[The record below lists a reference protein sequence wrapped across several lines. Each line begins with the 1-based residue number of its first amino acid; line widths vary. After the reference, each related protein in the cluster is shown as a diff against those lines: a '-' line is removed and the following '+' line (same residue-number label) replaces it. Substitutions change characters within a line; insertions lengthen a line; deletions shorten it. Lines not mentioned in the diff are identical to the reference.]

1 MIYEIV
7 PGDYY
12 ERDRVVVAI
21 KDEQDPDRV
30 VFVNAVNTRHT
41 IGLLRIKRQ
50 EIDAEIAFNEQRL
63 EQIDQLTTGVV
74 LAPLPEGEL

>member
-12 ERDRVVVAI
+12 EKDRVVVAI

-30 VFVNAVNTRHT
+30 VSVNAVNTRHT
-41 IGLLRIKRQ
+41 IDLLRIKKQ